1 MEVWKVFGLQKE
13 RKIFLTSV
21 FFQLPN
27 ICISTGAAFPAPDRR
42 DIQAQQTRGS
52 EQVQKD
58 PVRSQMAV

>member
-1 MEVWKVFGLQKE
+1 MYICMCIHIYICICCV
-13 RKIFLTSV
+13 
-21 FFQLPN
+21 FQLPN
-27 ICISTGAAFPAPDRR
+27 IRISTGAAFPASDRR